1 MSTMEAEYVALSAS
15 CREMFPIVDL
25 AKELGAATK
34 LPIKDDASMHISI
47 HEDNSGTLVLAKLEL
62 PRMTP
67 RSKHYAVKY
76 HWFRNRVNREGS
88 GIKLLKIDT
97 KDQLGDIFT
106 KSLPR
111 ATFEFL
117 RKKLMGW

>member
-1 MSTMEAEYVALSAS
+1 MS
-15 CREMFPIVDL
+15 CRELFPIVDL

-34 LPIKDDASMHISI
+34 LPIKDDASMHIRI
-47 HEDNSGTLVLAKLEL
+47 HEDNSGMLVLEKLEL

-76 HWFRNRVNREGS
+76 HWFQNRVNREGL

-106 KSLPR
+106 KLMPR
-111 ATFEFL
+111 ATFNFL
-117 RKKLMGW
+117 